1 MVSFRLAGSRLG
13 VGTVG
18 IPANPCATA
27 RSRICR
33 HIRYYPTS
41 SDDLSQRWF
50 SHVPIYITSALAY
63 RNVGWSHVCRTYIRA
78 TAVTVAIMRLKAPA
92 MLMLL
97 PLLMSTIC
105 FFVAGLP
112 ENCYTSCHGGRGSRR
127 FSHRWGTP
135 AWVADALAE
144 VGLTAPLPTARRETF
159 PRAVHIAGVVR
170 CGRGCLC
177 DPLVEWDR
185 EGALLRRPPGG
196 SLCEIAFSWGIELR
210 CDDRNRVHNYIIIV
224 RLRLRR
230 FGDTRVKRNQC
241 NSLCLVRECVLCACT
256 CAFHPGPHPWIVI

>member
-1 MVSFRLAGSRLG
+1 M
-13 VGTVG
+13 
-18 IPANPCATA
+18 P
-27 RSRICR
+27 
-33 HIRYYPTS
+33 
-41 SDDLSQRWF
+41 
-50 SHVPIYITSALAY
+50 
-63 RNVGWSHVCRTYIRA
+63 YIRA
-78 TAVTVAIMRLKAPA
+78 TAVTVAVAIMRLKAPA

-105 FFVAGLP
+105 FFVAGFP
-112 ENCYTSCHGGRGSRR
+112 ENCYTSRHGGRTGRR

-135 AWVADALAE
+135 AWAADALAE
-144 VGLTAPLPTARRETF
+144 VGLTAPLPAQRATF
-159 PRAVHIAGVVR
+159 PRAVDIAGVVR
-170 CGRGCLC
+170 CARGCLW

-230 FGDTRVKRNQC
+230 FRDTRARVPF
-241 NSLCLVRECVLCACT
+241 T
-256 CAFHPGPHPWIVI
+256 PGPIHGL

>member
-1 MVSFRLAGSRLG
+1 MFDHMYAVYPSNRS
-13 VGTVG
+13 
-18 IPANPCATA
+18 N
-27 RSRICR
+27 RSR
-33 HIRYYPTS
+33 
-41 SDDLSQRWF
+41 
-50 SHVPIYITSALAY
+50 SHHAAQ
-63 RNVGWSHVCRTYIRA
+63 
-78 TAVTVAIMRLKAPA
+78 KAPA
-92 MLMLL
+92 MLILL

-105 FFVAGLP
+105 FFVAGFP
-112 ENCYTSCHGGRGSRR
+112 ENCYTSRHGGRGGRR

-135 AWVADALAE
+135 AWAADALAE
-144 VGLTAPLPTARRETF
+144 VGLTAPLPTTQRETF

-170 CGRGCLC
+170 CSRGCLW

-230 FGDTRVKRNQC
+230 FGDTRVKRNRW